1 MPAAGFIADSQASPL
16 AQLTGADEATIR
28 TGVALLLAG
37 LIEAGSCAGVH
48 AGGCGDP
55 TQPTMRGPNKRVNAR
70 MGSTGLVL
78 MRSNAG
84 RKLGSRWLPLVLS
97 GHVRPML
104 TSVAGRVRRVSKPCT
119 ETRFGR
125 DFSATIVELGGAKVK
140 RRDRAYYDGVSLVMD
155 GDGIEAPAPLRA

>member
-1 MPAAGFIADSQASPL
+1 
-16 AQLTGADEATIR
+16 
-28 TGVALLLAG
+28 
-37 LIEAGSCAGVH
+37 
-48 AGGCGDP
+48 
-55 TQPTMRGPNKRVNAR
+55 

-97 GHVRPML
+97 RHVRPML

-125 DFSATIVELGGAKVK
+125 DFSATIVELGGTKVK
-140 RRDRAYYDGVSLVMD
+140 RRGHAYYVGVSLVMD
-155 GDGIEAPAPLRA
+155 GNGIATPAR